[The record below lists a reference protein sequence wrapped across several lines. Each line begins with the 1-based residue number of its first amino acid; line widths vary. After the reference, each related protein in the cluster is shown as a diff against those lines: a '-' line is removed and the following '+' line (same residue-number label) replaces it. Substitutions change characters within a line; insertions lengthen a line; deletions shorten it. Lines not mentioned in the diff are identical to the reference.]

1 MISKFDGEV
10 AHVARE
16 IETRRRYIDDQA
28 ALIDVLE
35 HDGHDVLE
43 QRKAIAKE
51 RSDLAVLIAR
61 HFRLLEQIASDDLP
75 VRG

>member
-1 MISKFDGEV
+1 MTPKFEAEV
-10 AHVARE
+10 AQLARE
-16 IETRRRYIDDQA
+16 IKARRRYIDDQG

-35 HDGHDVLE
+35 RDGHDVLE
-43 QRKAIAKE
+43 QRNALAKE
-51 RSDLAVLIAR
+51 RSDLAVRIAR